1 MNKHYLDLNYREVEQ
16 YWALMS
22 IYETATKGYLESDEK
37 EDFFDAFRTLQDLL
51 KIELFTETSKLDILD
66 WGYIRKYGHPFYEV
80 FQKDGSNYI
89 QEKTEV
95 VDAVKEKVK
104 VFESF
109 AQTYVDIAEL
119 KNKYKTEDNF

>member
-1 MNKHYLDLNYREVEQ
+1 MNKHYLDLNYKEIKQ

-37 EDFFDAFRTLQDLL
+37 QDFFDALRTLQDLL
-51 KIELFTETSKLDILD
+51 EIELFTETSKLDILD
-66 WGYIRKYGHPFYEV
+66 WGYITKYGHPFYEV
-80 FQKDGSNYI
+80 IKKDGGNYI

-104 VFESF
+104 ELHSF
-109 AQTYVDIAEL
+109 AQAYVDEE
-119 KNKYKTEDNF
+119 NVSSGD